1 MPHIIEFLSYIFNFQ
16 GIIVGP
22 LSFYQDYIDFITGN
36 NILKHE
42 RVISKIENLF
52 EVKLKTYCK
61 SKKFDSG
68 DDEASKNIIVQP
80 SNTVSLRLKK
90 TTENTNI
97 LSFLKVP
104 ILKKLCTL
112 IIVAIIF
119 FKLAIAYPMTSNL
132 SKENY
137 QNLYF
142 SNVFVT
148 FFDDYSKMKTFWRDL
163 YGTDLSI
170 CTYQWQVNVRDT
182 I

>member
-42 RVISKIENLF
+42 RVSSKIESLF

-90 TTENTNI
+90 TKI
-97 LSFLKVP
+97 QIFCFFLKVP

-142 SNVFVT
+142 TKIFVT

-170 CTYQWQVNVRDT
+170 CTYQ
-182 I
+182 

>member
-36 NILKHE
+36 NIIKHE
-42 RVISKIENLF
+42 RVSSKIENLF

-90 TTENTNI
+90 QPKI
-97 LSFLKVP
+97 Q
-104 ILKKLCTL
+104 
-112 IIVAIIF
+112 IF
-119 FKLAIAYPMTSNL
+119 CL
-132 SKENY
+132 
-137 QNLYF
+137 F
-142 SNVFVT
+142 SRFP
-148 FFDDYSKMKTFWRDL
+148 S
-163 YGTDLSI
+163 
-170 CTYQWQVNVRDT
+170 
-182 I
+182 